1 MLLSVS
7 LIALTRQY
15 GKELYGIPT
24 SDDKAQADDDNED
37 QDIEQSIEQELS
49 NMRSSQKPKSR
60 QVFTPVSTGIEC
72 LFFMK
77 TMKPVEPDKLALK
90 ICQDARK
97 CTDPMSRKVRYVN
110 RLAPVLDTEK
120 ASEKGIPRVAR
131 SVLSSY
137 FELNPE
143 AKDDSENTSETKG
156 EGTEAKNNDDSEKAY
171 SVRLFTRP
179 SFV

>member
-1 MLLSVS
+1 M
-7 LIALTRQY
+7 TYQY

-24 SDDKAQADDDNED
+24 SDEKAQADDDDDED

-49 NMRSSQKPKSR
+49 KMRSSQKPKSR

-97 CTDPMSRKVRYVN
+97 CTDPMSRKVKYVN

-120 ASEKGIPRVAR
+120 ATEKGIPKVAR

-143 AKDDSENTSETKG
+143 VEGDAEATSEAKKEGEAEPKDG
-156 EGTEAKNNDDSEKAY
+156 EGTAAY
-171 SVRLFTRP
+171 TVRF
-179 SFV
+179 